1 MLTIVSW
8 NIQYGK
14 GVDGRIDL
22 HRITDVLEQDGLP
35 DVLCLQE
42 VSRNDPE
49 TANGSDQLSELQK
62 LFPNYE
68 IFYGASQNRSGGKDG
83 GRRQFGNLILTRRS
97 PLQVLHHLLPSPA
110 DPKAR
115 FMSRQTTEIVIST
128 DSGALRLMNTHL
140 EFFSEKQQLAQVQ
153 RIRDLHEEACAQTRE
168 AGLDFP
174 NTPFARIQR
183 PENMVICGDFN
194 FVSESASYRL
204 ITSAF
209 SEHVPDLVDAWD
221 VVHPEN
227 NRSPTCGIFDHKQW
241 KEGPHCRDYFFI
253 SQNLSPQVNQV
264 SVNTETASSDHQPIR
279 ITFEE

>member
-22 HRITDVLEQDGLP
+22 HRIADVVKQDGLP
-35 DVLCLQE
+35 EVLCLQE

-110 DPKAR
+110 DPKAK
-115 FMSRQTTEIVIST
+115 FMSRQTTEIVLST

-209 SEHVPDLVDAWD
+209 PEHVPDLVDAWD

>member
-22 HRITDVLEQDGLP
+22 HKMADVVQQDGLP

-42 VSRNDPE
+42 VSRNDPD
-49 TANGSDQLSELQK
+49 TANGSDQFSELQK

-68 IFYGASQNRSGGKDG
+68 IYYGASQDRSGGKNG

-115 FMSRQTTEIVIST
+115 FMSRQTTEMVLST
-128 DSGALRLMNTHL
+128 GSGKFRLMNTHL

-153 RIRDLHEEACAQTRE
+153 RIRELHEEACAQSRE

-174 NTPFARIQR
+174 NTPFARIKR
-183 PENMVICGDFN
+183 SEKMVICGDFN
-194 FVSESASYRL
+194 FVPESASYRL

-209 SEHVPDLVDAWD
+209 HEDVPNLVDAWN
-221 VVHPEN
+221 VVNPGN

-241 KEGPHCRDYFFI
+241 KKGPHCRDYFFL
-253 SQNLSPQVNQV
+253 SQNLSPQINHV
-264 SVNTETASSDHQPIR
+264 SVNTETTASDHQPIR
-279 ITFEE
+279 ITLEE

>member
-1 MLTIVSW
+1 MLKIVSW

-14 GVDGRIDL
+14 GVDGLIDL
-22 HRITDVLEQDGLP
+22 CRIADVVKQDGLP

-49 TANGSDQLSELQK
+49 TANGSDQVIELQK

-68 IFYGASQNRSGGKDG
+68 IFYGASHDRSGGKDG

-115 FMSRQTTEIVIST
+115 FMSRQTTEMVFST
-128 DSGALRLMNTHL
+128 GSGALRLMNTHL
-140 EFFSEKQQLAQVQ
+140 EFFSEKQQLAQIQ
-153 RIRDLHEEACAQTRE
+153 RIRELHEEACAQTRE
-168 AGLDFP
+168 AALDFP

-194 FVSESASYRL
+194 FVPESASYRL
-204 ITSAF
+204 ITSAYP
-209 SEHVPDLVDAWD
+209 EDVPDLVDAWD

-241 KEGPHCRDYFFI
+241 KKGPHCRDYFFI
-253 SQNLSPQVNQV
+253 SENLSPQVNQV
-264 SVNTETASSDHQPIR
+264 SVNTETAASDHQPIR